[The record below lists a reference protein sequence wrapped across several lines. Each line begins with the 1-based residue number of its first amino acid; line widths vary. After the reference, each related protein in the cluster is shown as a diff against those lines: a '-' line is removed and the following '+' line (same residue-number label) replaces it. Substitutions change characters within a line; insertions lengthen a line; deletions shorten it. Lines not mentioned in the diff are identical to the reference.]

1 MKRTTIMPFLIFSR
15 ADSLL
20 QACPRHRAMAIVCV
34 LLAAQAVVAQMPT
47 YTGGDYGDALFAHD
61 GRLRWA
67 VGVQNVQV
75 SRSAP
80 DNPRQTDGSTTIY
93 RHHQMLA
100 YWGGRFWSFHSGG
113 VQLCWSTNGLEWFP
127 SEDSSQVIRGG
138 ASRMAFY
145 VAPNGRFLV
154 SQANAG
160 RSGGTGERL
169 VREILGPKSYGLET
183 YNVKTNF
190 AGPLPRMAPYY
201 TSSSDTGFRA
211 ACEALLADPLFCQQW
226 QEEDQDPNFYT
237 ISTETIA
244 GVREWKA
251 FNWYRLPDNRIV
263 GAWKKHFM
271 AVSTGTNWTRDS
283 VPAPVEV
290 TSFGFN
296 PSAKVWGTR
305 TEDGRYAFVGC
316 TPGKPGGDL
325 HRRWPLAVTT
335 SRDGLTFDTP
345 YLVIAGDMPP
355 QRYENAAGDDKNSGP
370 QYVRGISPSNGDPP
384 GTDLWLT
391 YSMNKED
398 IWVACVPTPIMG
410 QVTND
415 VHDNFQGQPPGRLV
429 EGWNTYSPQWAPVA
443 IAAEGTNRFVRL
455 EDRDPCDYAS
465 VTRVFQPSARA
476 RLAFQIR
483 AHQSSATSAPME
495 IDVVSGNGTRAVALS
510 FNPTNSN
517 IMAWNGATLQS
528 VKAYAT
534 NRWISVELAVD
545 ADKQSYSMI
554 VDGSLAL
561 TNAAFLE
568 TPGSVERM
576 VFRTGEFRLRD
587 FTRRPQVDGTWLTNR
602 IPNADVEQPTSRY
615 DLDNLRLSTGSR
627 ATRRP

>member
-1 MKRTTIMPFLIFSR
+1 MKTIPSSKDLRRCFLLKEKSG
-15 ADSLL
+15 LL
-20 QACPRHRAMAIVCV
+20 CLA
-34 LLAAQAVVAQMPT
+34 LAASASSAQQPT
-47 YTGGDYGDALFAHD
+47 YTGGIYGDALSAHD
-61 GRLRWA
+61 GKLRWA

-80 DNPRQTDGSTTIY
+80 DNPHQTDGSTTIY

-113 VQLCWSTNGLEWFP
+113 VQLCWSTNGLDWFP
-127 SEDSSQVIRGG
+127 GADSSHVIRGG

-145 VAPNGRFLV
+145 LAPTGRFLV

-160 RSGGTGERL
+160 RSGGPGERL
-169 VREILGPKSYGLET
+169 VREILGPKSYGPET
-183 YNVKTNF
+183 YNVKTNY
-190 AGPLPRMAPYY
+190 AGPFPRMAPYY

-211 ACEALLADPLFCQQW
+211 ACEALLANPLFCQQW

-237 ISTETIA
+237 LSTETIR

-251 FNWYRLPDNRIV
+251 FNWYRLADNRIV
-263 GAWKKHFM
+263 GAWKKHYM
-271 AVSTGTNWTRDS
+271 VVSTGTNWTRDS
-283 VPAPVEV
+283 VPAPVEA

-335 SRDGLTFDTP
+335 SRDGLTFDAP

-370 QYVRGISPSNGDPP
+370 QYVRGICPGNGDPP

-398 IWVACVPTPIMG
+398 IWVACVPTPIVG
-410 QVTND
+410 EVTQA
-415 VHDNFQGQPPGRLV
+415 VHDDFQSDRPGHFV
-429 EGWNTYSPQWAPVA
+429 PGWNTYSPQWAPVA
-443 IAAEGTNRFVRL
+443 ITAEGTNRFLRL
-455 EDRDPCDYAS
+455 EDRDPCDYAC
-465 VTRVFQPSARA
+465 VLRVFRPSKAA
-476 RLAFQIR
+476 RLSFQMR
-483 AHQSSATSAPME
+483 AQQANNAAAPLE
-495 IDVVSGNGTRAVALS
+495 IDVVSANGSRAVALRFDPGTRS
-510 FNPTNSN
+510 L
-517 IMAWNGATLQS
+517 MAWDGAKHQS
-528 VKAYAT
+528 VRSYST
-534 NRWISVELAVD
+534 DQWLRLDLVVD
-545 ADKQSYSMI
+545 AVSRRYTLK
-554 VDGSLAL
+554 VDGEVVLADG
-561 TNAAFLE
+561 AFLE
-568 TPGSVERM
+568 SADSVERI

-587 FTRRPQVDGTWLTNR
+587 FTRRPQVDGTWLTDR
-602 IPNADVEQPTSRY
+602 IPNADVMQPTTQY
-615 DLDNLRLSTGSR
+615 DLDDVSL
-627 ATRRP
+627 